1 MGRPYSHDLRGRTV
15 DAAGSNSRQEA
26 AKRFGVGAATAVR
39 WMTVLATTETVG
51 VRPQGGA
58 RHFKLDPYKA
68 FLSGLI
74 AEEGNIALTVR
85 PDNQSLTAAAF
96 QTAAR

>member
-26 AKRFGVGAATAVR
+26 AKRFGVGAATAAR

-51 VRPQGGA
+51 SVR
-58 RHFKLDPYKA
+58 K
-68 FLSGLI
+68 
-74 AEEGNIALTVR
+74 EGHATSSSIRTR
-85 PDNQSLTAAAF
+85 RS
-96 QTAAR
+96 